1 MSNPIFDSKYT
12 RALELQTPAGTLYY
26 AIYYDYDELNEVP
39 FVNYIDLT
47 LPDGSVIPLPP
58 SKYKELYYLEEEN
71 LNTKLL

>member
-26 AIYYDYDELNEVP
+26 AIYYDYDELNEQP
-39 FVNYIDLT
+39 LINYIDIT
-47 LPDGSVIPLPP
+47 LPDGSVIPLPT

>member
-12 RALELQTPAGTLYY
+12 RALELETPAGTLYY
-26 AIYYDYDELNEVP
+26 AIYYDYDELNEQP
-39 FVNYIDLT
+39 LINYIDIT
-47 LPDGSVIPLPP
+47 LPDGSVIPLPT